1 MWTLKQSTSVLGRT
15 LPLAYGNFEFAVS
28 VLPDSIDGTMRSNMN
43 VDATV
48 GLRALRV
55 LSCFQIVREL
65 ATTNN
70 ANKAVFIGCILVEHP
85 SQMK

>member
-1 MWTLKQSTSVLGRT
+1 MWILKPSTSVLGRA
-15 LPLAYGNFEFAVS
+15 LLLAYGSFEFAVS
-28 VLPDSIDGTMRSNMN
+28 VLPDSIDGTMRSNIN
-43 VDATV
+43 VEAAV
-48 GLRALRV
+48 GLKALRV

-70 ANKAVFIGCILVEHP
+70 ENEAVFIGCILVEHP